1 MSHTPTSY
9 HAFNLFTLTM
19 ESRFGG
25 RWRDSVAVETIAAM
39 ADEIALG
46 FGAVAQTPTSTLSG
60 GGVPTVWR
68 LPDGSQVR
76 TGHFGLKMELEEEGQ
91 RAVG

>member
-19 ESRFGG
+19 ESRFGA
-25 RWRDSVAVETIAAM
+25 RWRDTVAGETVAVM

-46 FGAVAQTPTSTLSG
+46 FGGVAETPTSAGTG
-60 GGVPTVWR
+60 GRAPTVWR
-68 LPDGSQVR
+68 LPDDSRVR
-76 TGHFGLKMELEEEGQ
+76 TGQFGLKMELDDEGTL
-91 RAVG
+91 AAG

>member
-19 ESRFGG
+19 ESRYGA
-25 RWRDSVAVETIAAM
+25 RWRNSVEPETVAVM

-46 FGAVAQTPTSTLSG
+46 FGGIAETPTSTVTG
-60 GGVPTVWR
+60 GSAPTVWR
-68 LPDGSQVR
+68 LPDESRVR
-76 TGHFGLKMELEEEGQ
+76 TGRFGLKMELEDEGHL
-91 RAVG
+91 AAG

>member
-19 ESRFGG
+19 ESRYGA
-25 RWRDSVAVETIAAM
+25 RWRDSVAPETIAAM

-46 FGAVAQTPTSTLSG
+46 FGAVPETPTSTQSG
-60 GGVPTVWR
+60 GSAPTVWR
-68 LPDGSQVR
+68 LPDGSRVR
-76 TGHFGLKMELEEEGQ
+76 TGHFGLKMELDEEER